1 VRGRCAW
8 RTGVVATSVIVA
20 EIFRRALDEAG
31 SEEADGYRYGGH
43 GCRATAHHVLEFV
56 EEIGEGALADR
67 FRQLLQAFGGAVDDG
82 ADVGALVEGPRGLA
96 QGVREIRDRCRDVV
110 LAAVGIIGRLLTRR
124 IDEIAA
130 ALHGGA
136 GNVSDIAFQR
146 IPILGAIVLL
156 AVGVLLSHAHGRPL
170 SIVSV

>member
-1 VRGRCAW
+1 LGARALRLADGGPCAAGR
-8 RTGVVATSVIVA
+8 VAASVIVA

-82 ADVGALVEGPRGLA
+82 ADVGALVEGSGGLA
-96 QGVREIRDRCRDVV
+96 QGIRELVGV
-110 LAAVGIIGRLLTRR
+110 LAAKPR
-124 IDEIAA
+124 AA
-130 ALHGGA
+130 PGA
-136 GNVSDIAFQR
+136 SAE
-146 IPILGAIVLL
+146 
-156 AVGVLLSHAHGRPL
+156 
-170 SIVSV
+170 